1 MIVTHQQADT
11 AFRKGFQRNYKPVEV
26 FGTPTEEM
34 LRRQRRSVVEG
45 GDIEGGVIEGSGG
58 DKEHHPWGQPIEE
71 ALHLIDSFTDIGD
84 LVVDPFCGGGTVPAA
99 AVRSARRCIA
109 AELDEEYYR
118 RAVKRVEMERSP
130 QVAFGPPRP
139 VFVPPPR
146 LPSRENQEE
155 FAEIVR
161 ERLEEFD
168 LNVIVLRPYQ
178 LAS

>member
-1 MIVTHQQADT
+1 MPPEPPVTIASLFFVST
-11 AFRKGFQRNYKPVEV
+11 
-26 FGTPTEEM
+26 
-34 LRRQRRSVVEG
+34 LRPSFLLVVALG
-45 GDIEGGVIEGSGG
+45 VHTLTSLVLDISTDGLPRTSYA
-58 DKEHHPWGQPIEE
+58 P
-71 ALHLIDSFTDIGD
+71 LHLIDSFTDVGD

-99 AVRSARRCIA
+99 AVRRARRCIA

-118 RAVKRVEMERSP
+118 RAVKRVEKERSP
-130 QVAFGPPRP
+130 HVALGPPRP

-146 LPSRENQEE
+146 LPSRENQQE

-168 LNVIVLRPYQ
+168 MNVIVLRPYQ